1 MRWEVGSVKTCRD
14 QGGNGQNDGIPD
26 FTRSSLLYSYNQ
38 SRKKRLLSCFTYSP
52 EPGER
57 ALFQLG
63 ETPELVFTERTR
75 ESDRKST
82 RLNSSNV
89 RISYAVFCLK

>member
-1 MRWEVGSVKTCRD
+1 MRREVGSVKACRD

-52 EPGER
+52 EPGET

-63 ETPELVFTERTR
+63 ETPVLVFTERTR
-75 ESDRKST
+75 ESVIDRERGPRVIFSGGC
-82 RLNSSNV
+82 SPPF
-89 RISYAVFCLK
+89 AD